1 MRFYLPLA
9 TLLETGN
16 LIAKVRDGQERRL
29 ASQKF
34 VSWVTRA
41 FQNEDDVWNIATLAV
56 PFQDRLE
63 VLRLFQQQY
72 VMNGIGWGDMLIVED
87 AKILRRVQ
95 QARKPLETKTCI
107 WTLDETLRIYSP
119 DQCAERCIWPG
130 MTPC

>member
-9 TLLETGN
+9 TLLETGK
-16 LIAKVRDGQERRL
+16 LITKVRDGQERRL

-63 VLRLFQQQY
+63 VLGLFQQQY

-107 WTLDETLRIYSP
+107 WTLVQLGLNSSGFLPTDAASVYG
-119 DQCAERCIWPG
+119 QK
-130 MTPC
+130 